1 MRHAAV
7 QRAGD
12 TLRVFYTNAG
22 DCPER
27 ILVSEVAL
35 HDDWHA
41 WVAGPP
47 ATVLE
52 PELAYEGVDRPLM
65 PSERGAV
72 HEPVRQ
78 LRDPCIFEEGGRT
91 WLLYA
96 VAGEQGI
103 AIAEL
108 TRG

>member
-1 MRHAAV
+1 M
-7 QRAGD
+7 
-12 TLRVFYTNAG
+12 
-22 DCPER
+22 
-27 ILVSEVAL
+27 
-35 HDDWHA
+35 
-41 WVAGPP
+41 
-47 ATVLE
+47 LE
-52 PELAYEGVDRPLM
+52 PELAYEGAHQPLV
-65 PSERGAV
+65 PSERGAI

-108 TRG
+108 TRGVSATGDTASARPGRLASLP